1 MPPLP
6 VVTFVLGGWDLGTH
20 ADLVLQGILF
30 AQFTNYWSR
39 YYKSDP
45 LSQKLFVLGLCIA
58 TTFKSAHAMALVW
71 FQNNEYFMD
80 LNQAANMFLTN
91 WMSQSNLLIGEI
103 IVFSV
108 QAFFCWRLW
117 IISKNIY
124 VVAFV
129 VLLFVFGLI
138 SAIVHTAFKF
148 FGQMFVYS
156 VTGDYLKPTAKDI
169 WSPIH
174 FGTVVTG
181 DVILSGSTIYFLLR
195 RSQQAP
201 LAAVGILNRLIRIA
215 FQSAAPVTL
224 CALANFICQ
233 TLYLHNASLDATA
246 LWILLTGM
254 MLPKIYAISAL
265 WTLNSRNENSQTGTD
280 VNSDIFSSSSSSVHF
295 SSRQMATT
303 IQLGQHSV
311 DDLNSRKEMSN
322 RFGADVSGSPENF
335 RSRGIATINQFGRH
349 SVVGGPTA
357 RIESQGETYEMTDI
371 QPEVHMFERRIK
383 PYPDDINPPQVDA

>member
-6 VVTFVLGGWDLGTH
+6 VVTFYLGGWDLGTH
-20 ADLVLQGILF
+20 ADLILQGILF

-45 LSQKLFVLGLCIA
+45 LSQKLFVLGLCIT
-58 TTFKSAHAMALVW
+58 TTFKSVHAIALVW
-71 FQNNEYFMD
+71 VQNVDNFMD
-80 LNQAANMFLTN
+80 LNQAADMFLTN
-91 WMSQSNLLIGEI
+91 WLNQSNLLITEI
-103 IVFSV
+103 IAFSV
-108 QAFFCWRLW
+108 QAFFCRRLW
-117 IISKNIY
+117 IISNNIY

-148 FGQMFVYS
+148 SGLMYVLWHS
-156 VTGDYLKPTAKDI
+156 ATGDYFKPTAKEI
-169 WSPIH
+169 WSPLH
-174 FGTVVTG
+174 VGAVVAG

-195 RSQQAP
+195 RAQQAS
-201 LAAVGILNRLIRIA
+201 LATVGILNRLIRIA

-224 CALANFICQ
+224 CALANFISQ
-233 TLYLHNASLDATA
+233 ALYLHTSIDVT
-246 LWILLTGM
+246 ILCILVTGM
-254 MLPKIYAISAL
+254 MLPKVYAISAL
-265 WTLNSRNENSQTGTD
+265 WTLNSRNENSRFGTD
-280 VNSDIFSSSSSSVHF
+280 VNSDICSSSSSVHF
-295 SSRQMATT
+295 SGRQMAAT

-349 SVVGGPTA
+349 SIVGGPTT
-357 RIESQGETYEMTDI
+357 RIES
-371 QPEVHMFERRIK
+371 
-383 PYPDDINPPQVDA
+383 